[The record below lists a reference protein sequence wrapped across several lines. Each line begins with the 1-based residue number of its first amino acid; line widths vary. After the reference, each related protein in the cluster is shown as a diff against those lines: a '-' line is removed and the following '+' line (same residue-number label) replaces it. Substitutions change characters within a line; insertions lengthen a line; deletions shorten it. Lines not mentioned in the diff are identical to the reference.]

1 MNSTDERIWRAVIVS
16 VGAAS
21 ISQETLTEPENVAT
35 RYIINVSHIVTL
47 LRLYAQFLILGHT
60 INK

>member
-35 RYIINVSHIVTL
+35 RYIINVSYIVTL
-47 LRLYAQFLILGHT
+47 LRLYAQFLIFGHT